1 MILQIKDTNG
11 NWITIPAIEGD
22 SAYDVAVKN
31 GFEGSEEEWLAS
43 LKGSGEGG
51 SVDLTGYATETYV
64 TQKIAEAQLSGGE
77 VDLSGYVTT
86 EELVEAVDSALTDAK
101 ESGKFD
107 GPQGEPGERGASV
120 LRSKT
125 YAIETGNDDTPY
137 KFSYEHLNQTPIA
150 GDIIIDILGFLYP
163 VVNVDGYDA
172 YCSKRGISVKGAAGA
187 DGKDGYTPVKGTDYW
202 TEEDQAAIV
211 SDVLAALPVAEEVS
225 V

>member
-1 MILQIKDTNG
+1 MVLQIKDNNG
-11 NWITIPAIEGD
+11 NWISIPAIQGA

-77 VDLSGYVTT
+77 VDLSAYVTS

-101 ESGKFD
+101 ESGKFT
-107 GPQGEPGERGASV
+107 GPQGEPGEKGE
-120 LRSKT
+120 K
-125 YAIETGNDDTPY
+125 GDT
-137 KFSYEHLNQTPIA
+137 
-150 GDIIIDILGFLYP
+150 
-163 VVNVDGYDA
+163 
-172 YCSKRGISVKGAAGA
+172 GAAGE
-187 DGKDGYTPVKGTDYW
+187 DGADGYTPVKGTDYW
-202 TEEDQAAIV
+202 TAEDQAAII